1 MQKELTIIDFLI
13 DPRIP
18 KKELYEHFHARMMK
32 DILPPLLFY
41 CKGNQLHVSK
51 ILGINR
57 NTLRKMLKKYYGEET
72 VSGNRAL
79 EKYKKIC
86 LERGIPEDVFT
97 AKKVRKI

>member
-1 MQKELTIIDFLI
+1 MRKELTIIDFLT

-18 KKELYEHFHARMMK
+18 KRELYKHFHGEMIK
-32 DILPPLLFY
+32 EILPPLLFY
-41 CKGNQLHVSK
+41 CRGNQLHVSK

-57 NTLRKMLKKYYGEET
+57 NTLRKILRENFGQET

-86 LERGIPEDVFT
+86 LERGISEDVFKT
-97 AKKVRKI
+97 ERKKKL